1 MSHQATNWA
10 VRVRGISPAAKVVLW
25 HLADRHNKD
34 TGQCNPSQ
42 ARLAEDCEISR
53 SSLNNQ
59 LEALEKAGF
68 IRRVRD
74 NDEKTRRQRP
84 THYIL
89 NMDRLY
95 PQDTDAGKVP
105 HVQDLDTAP
114 VSKNRAK
121 PCPKNGETRV
131 QNLDT
136 NPVRE
141 PGREPMRAS
150 ARENFLSSWV
160 NGGKPV
166 PSNLMT
172 PTQAEALVAAGLVTE
187 ARMKEVGLL

>member
-59 LEALEKAGF
+59 LEVLEKAGF

-89 NMDRLY
+89 NMDRLH
-95 PQDTDAGKVP
+95 PQDTES
-105 HVQDLDTAP
+105 HVQELDTAP
-114 VSKNRAK
+114 VSKKPTK
-121 PCPKNGETRV
+121 PCPKNGGSRV

-150 ARENFLSSWV
+150 ARENFLSSWI

-166 PSNLMT
+166 PSSLIT
-172 PTQAEALVAAGLVTE
+172 PTEARALVSANLVTE
-187 ARMKEVGLL
+187 KRMKEVGLL

>member
-1 MSHQATNWA
+1 MSHKATNWA

-59 LEALEKAGF
+59 LEVLEKAGF
-68 IRRVRD
+68 ISRVRD

-89 NMDRLY
+89 NMDRLQ
-95 PQDTDAGKVP
+95 PQDAES

-114 VSKNRAK
+114 VSKKQTK
-121 PCPKNGETRV
+121 PCPKNGESRV
-131 QNLDT
+131 QKLDT

-150 ARENFLSSWV
+150 ARENFLSSWI

-166 PSNLMT
+166 PSSLIT
-172 PTQAEALVAAGLVTE
+172 PTEARALVSANLVTE
-187 ARMKEVGLL
+187 KRMKEVGLL

>member
-42 ARLAEDCEISR
+42 SRLAEDCEISR

-59 LEALEKAGF
+59 LEVLENAGF

-89 NMDRLY
+89 NMDRLH
-95 PQDTDAGKVP
+95 PQDAES
-105 HVQDLDTAP
+105 HVQELDTAP
-114 VSKNRAK
+114 VSKKQTK
-121 PCPKNGETRV
+121 PCPKNSESRV

-150 ARENFLSSWV
+150 ARENFLSSWI

-166 PSNLMT
+166 PSSLIT
-172 PTQAEALVAAGLVTE
+172 PTEARALVSANLVTE
-187 ARMKEVGLL
+187 KRMKEVGLL